1 MSPERVVLG
10 FAGLIAVMGLVKL
23 MRRRQVH
30 LRGLLKTHVDKQL
43 EWSRKKARAALM
55 ARRAAK
61 RKSTPEDLSVL
72 TDMLHENDPAP
83 SKSTS
88 QQEEIDGVTLF

>member
-1 MSPERVVLG
+1 MSPDRVVLG
-10 FAGLIAVMGLVKL
+10 LAGLIAIMGLVKL
-23 MRRRQVH
+23 MRRRQEH

-61 RKSTPEDLSVL
+61 RKAPPQDLTEL

-83 SKSTS
+83 TQSSS

>member
-1 MSPERVVLG
+1 MSPELAVLG
-10 FAGLIAVMGLVKL
+10 LAGLIAIMGLIKL
-23 MRRRQVH
+23 MRRRQEH
-30 LRGLLKTHVDKQL
+30 LRGLLKAHVDKQM

-61 RKSTPEDLSVL
+61 RKATPEDLSEL
-72 TDMLHENDPAP
+72 TNMLHENEAAAP
-83 SKSTS
+83 TSSS